1 VIAHRA
7 DSIPARIAR
16 LTVAAPSRLAVVD
29 GAAQLTYGDLE
40 RQSTLLAAR
49 LQEAGASQ
57 DRCVGILLERSADFI
72 IAALAVMKCGA
83 AYVPLDPSTPEGRVS
98 AILADAGAFVL
109 LTRSDKAQRSPV
121 GPWRVIEFDAPANSN
136 PRVFAQFESDPKSL
150 AYVIYT
156 SGSTGEPKGVEITHE
171 NLCNLID
178 WHLTAF
184 NVTSADRAS
193 QIASVGFDAV
203 VWEIW
208 PYLAC
213 GASLH
218 IADEST
224 RRSSLAIRDWIVA
237 EKITVSFVPTVL
249 AEQLLRTYW
258 PVDTVLRTLL
268 TGGDALHSRPAAG
281 LPFVVINNYGPT
293 ECTVVATS
301 GSVSVDGDTNRPP
314 SIGRPIANATA
325 LILDDALEPVAN
337 GEAGELCLGGAL
349 VGRGYRNRPELTASR
364 FVTYKTASGDC
375 QRIYRTGDRAKLLEN
390 GEIAFLGRLD
400 DQVKIRGYRIELGEI
415 VASLNRFIGIESS
428 AVTVRE
434 LGDARPAL
442 IAYVIPALDASLTTT
457 ELREFLATSLPEYMV
472 PAFYVALPKLP
483 MSANGKVDRSAL
495 PAPCVENLLP
505 KKAVTN
511 GASSKSD
518 GLQHRISALVA
529 SLLCQP
535 SIDAEENFFMAGGHS
550 MLGAELVA
558 RIRDTFGVN
567 ITLRQLFTAPTVA
580 ALSSQ
585 VARLMEAV
593 Q

>member
-136 PRVFAQFESDPKSL
+136 PRVFAEFESDPKSL

>member
-1 VIAHRA
+1 MIAHRA

-136 PRVFAQFESDPKSL
+136 PRVFAEFESDPKSL